1 MLSKQGETPSWDDED
16 FSDRRSCASV
26 KPSGTPVR
34 RSARLSW
41 ASDATSHEGDQRARS
56 PAANSP
62 RKKGSRRAGI
72 WSQVSARFSA
82 GRRSSRGSNASAASS
97 DMDGTKKVKGVWA
110 RARLEARRAASSQA
124 RRSWRNSA
132 LAVQRRTTRASR
144 HSSRPWPRAL
154 APQARGG
161 GSRQGSA
168 QSRQSRRHNARGNR
182 GFGKTAVPPLLGSA
196 PTDERRRRRRQAA
209 GRFGNWPEGRA
220 DAGVAPRRQ
229 PQAVARRA
237 R

>member
-1 MLSKQGETPSWDDED
+1 METSSPQSIAERFLGMLSKQGETPSWDDED

-41 ASDATSHEGDQRARS
+41 ASDVTSHEGDQRARS

-72 WSQVSARFSA
+72 LSQVSARFSV

-97 DMDGTKKVKGVWA
+97 DMDEPHTKSGGSGPGRGSRPGGRLPLPWA
-110 RARLEARRAASSQA
+110 AARGATR
-124 RRSWRNSA
+124 A

-144 HSSRPWPRAL
+144 PSSRPWPRAL
-154 APQARGG
+154 APQARAKNWRVSPRV
-161 GSRQGSA
+161 GSVPAKPSA
-168 QSRQSRRHNARGNR
+168 QRSRKSRGLGRRPYLR
-182 GFGKTAVPPLLGSA
+182 LLGS
-196 PTDERRRRRRQAA
+196 THYR
-209 GRFGNWPEGRA
+209 
-220 DAGVAPRRQ
+220 
-229 PQAVARRA
+229 
-237 R
+237 